1 MINTVNNA
9 ALYNSISEYS
19 PSDCRLPILSRT
31 IVAAIT
37 GLLTSLTYY
46 KSAKSVAGD
55 NDTLGVVYGVSN
67 VAALT
72 FLNAWFFHRVFLV
85 LERQKITFDQT
96 FCFTLVKLL
105 PVLFLSM
112 VSSTPDTY
120 VTYQYNKDA
129 KYLPA
134 LAFISDTVSGVFLFS
149 ELRACVESIYKY
161 GFSHSKNTQK
171 MAKILEQGLQVLL
184 SESNDLS
191 QYALQLTDAA
201 SVRAVLGQLVQRGI
215 RHLSDNSQGPMVLS
229 YAATI
234 HTIISSMFALLWQ
247 FTWLLALNQLTRSG
261 LTAFGVGETV
271 ATAISCVS
279 IIPDFVLSL
288 ILGHELYDKLLVSVN
303 RMYDRTFCQNFES
316 RFYPI
321 SYYVTKFLTYLIM
334 IIGFGDA
341 ASTMR
346 TAFPDNNFFIFSAVG
361 AIVLSRLYVASDLLN
376 HGVRSLPLIS
386 NENQVAHMR
395 LHHAVKE
402 VSGFLTECS
411 PQQLSALMTDVGC
424 DQQAFSGTPN
434 PHSLFQLCSD
444 GDRANRVEIVDADHD
459 DENHLE
465 IA

>member
-1 MINTVNNA
+1 MINPVNNA

-19 PSDCRLPILSRT
+19 PSDCRLPTLSRT
-31 IVAAIT
+31 IAAAIT
-37 GLLTSLTYY
+37 GLLTSLPYY
-46 KSAKSVAGD
+46 QSAKSVAGD

-96 FCFTLVKLL
+96 FCFTLVKML

-134 LAFISDTVSGVFLFS
+134 LAFVSDTVSGVFLFS
-149 ELRACVESIYKY
+149 ELRACVKSIYQY
-161 GFSHSKNTQK
+161 GFSHRRNTQK

-191 QYALQLTDAA
+191 QYALQLTDDA

-234 HTIISSMFALLWQ
+234 HTIVSSVFALLWQ
-247 FTWLLALNQLTRSG
+247 FTWLLALNQLTRTG
-261 LTAFGVGETV
+261 LISFGVNSTV

-303 RMYDRTFCQNFES
+303 KLYDRSFCQNFES
-316 RFYPI
+316 RFYPV
-321 SYYVTKFLTYLIM
+321 SYYITKFLTYLIM
-334 IIGFGDA
+334 IVGFGDA

-346 TAFPDNNFFIFSAVG
+346 TAFPDNNFFILSAVG

-376 HGVRSLPLIS
+376 HGVRSLPIIADT
-386 NENQVAHMR
+386 NQVAHMR
-395 LHHAVKE
+395 LHNAVKE
-402 VSGFLTECS
+402 VSGFLMECS
-411 PQQLSALMTDVGC
+411 PQQLSALMADIGY
-424 DQQAFSGTPN
+424 DQQAFSGVPN
-434 PHSLFQLCSD
+434 PYSLFQLCGD
-444 GDRANRVEIVDADHD
+444 GERGNRIENVDAAD

-465 IA
+465 IT